1 MNKYSEYYYEVIEKY
16 KLFHENG
23 IKKGNKSKPGESTFL
38 GYSLS
43 RWILKIKE
51 IIKINKCHSLL
62 DFGCGKGFLYKN
74 KFKINDQEYRNLLD
88 CWELEDVYLYDPGVK
103 EFSVYPVRKF
113 DGLICTDVIEH
124 IPESD
129 VLQFIDNLFKL
140 SNKFIF
146 VVIATIPATKFFD
159 DGNNIHLCLKTEEE
173 WKKIFLEFKAKYP
186 EINQYVNFNE

>member
-23 IKKGNKSKPGESTFL
+23 IKKGNIIKPGESTFL

-43 RWILKIKE
+43 KWILKIKE
-51 IIKINKCHSLL
+51 IIKINKCYSLV

-88 CWELEDVYLYDPGVK
+88 CWELDDVYLYDPGVK

-129 VLQFIDNLFKL
+129 ILEFIDNLFKL